1 MLSRSKYFRSK
12 YFKVGKSF
20 FDSTSGF
27 LRLDA
32 ELTLEGV
39 DAELILAQRR
49 RTPAVTGM
57 EAHERAMRRFL
68 SRACH
73 ADGFV
78 AGASGHT
85 RVTAATE
92 DWPAPRWILPVHSI
106 EQERPPCTPLLRG
119 WQRAQDRARVVDHD
133 EAAALPARRLLRR
146 SRDLWWKLP
155 PLPSP
160 GALKDVGHKL
170 GPAPDPEMAI
180 EGSHVLMGRVVA

>member
-1 MLSRSKYFRSK
+1 MLSRFK

-73 ADGFV
+73 ADGFE
-78 AGASGHT
+78 AGASRHAPAAFGPSCAEWRGVRSDGCREH
-85 RVTAATE
+85 RVL
-92 DWPAPRWILPVHSI
+92 DRFSAPGLQYP
-106 EQERPPCTPLLRG
+106 
-119 WQRAQDRARVVDHD
+119 RAVARFL
-133 EAAALPARRLLRR
+133 EL
-146 SRDLWWKLP
+146 
-155 PLPSP
+155 PLPD
-160 GALKDVGHKL
+160 AAKR
-170 GPAPDPEMAI
+170 AI
-180 EGSHVLMGRVVA
+180 LWNNCARYYGLT